1 MRQKLLFFN
10 TMIRTVLHYVSTI
23 WTSCDKENLGRVLRL
38 QKRAARVI
46 CDADNQVSSF
56 KLFNRLKW
64 LLVYEESKI
73 AALRTKVSR
82 VKYLYILKTL

>member
-23 WTSCDKENLGRVLRL
+23 WTSCDKGNLGRVLKL

-64 LLVYEESKI
+64 LPVYEESKI
-73 AALRTKVSR
+73 AALRTNVSR
-82 VKYLYILKTL
+82 VKYLHILKTL